1 MSQTNRG
8 PKVTGMNR
16 SLKLFPILLAGLLAA
31 GCGLIKTG
39 YAPEAVNVHQGAA
52 QVAYAEAAD
61 DSITVVSWNIQY
73 GRNLDTAL
81 AEIRAHERLG
91 EADIVLLQEMD
102 SDGARFLAREL
113 GFNFVYGPAS
123 VSPKNK
129 DLFGNAVLSRWP
141 IMNHRI
147 LILPHETLMTG
158 HRRIAVSA
166 DIDLGGRQL
175 RAVSLHTA
183 TMIMDQDKR
192 MEQAAAVRD
201 SLGDFAGPVVMGG
214 DFNTVSEYE
223 VTLLRRTM
231 RKLGLMTVRLPD
243 GPTISNKIKKMP
255 GEIPVLDHL
264 FVRDLV
270 PGSRGVVEGATASDH
285 YPIWA
290 VVGLPPAAPD

>member
-1 MSQTNRG
+1 
-8 PKVTGMNR
+8 MNR
-16 SLKLFPILLAGLLAA
+16 SRTFPAILSLVILA
-31 GCGLIKTG
+31 GCGLVKTG
-39 YAPEAVNVHQGAA
+39 YAPERVNVHQGAG
-52 QVAYAEAAD
+52 QVAYAPAAG
-61 DSITVVSWNIQY
+61 DSLIVVSWNIQF
-73 GRNLDTAL
+73 GRRVRTAL
-81 AEIRAHERLG
+81 AEIRADSNLAR
-91 EADIVLLQEMD
+91 ADIFLLQEMD
-102 SDGARFLAREL
+102 TDGVRLLADSL

-123 VSPKNK
+123 VSPKSK

-141 IMNHRI
+141 IMDHRI
-147 LILPHETLMTG
+147 LILPHETLLTG
-158 HRRIAVSA
+158 HRRIAVAA
-166 DIDLGGRQL
+166 DIDLGGRGL

-223 VTLLRRTM
+223 VTLLRRTL
-231 RKLGLMTVRLPD
+231 RKLGLKAVRLPD
-243 GPTISNKIKKMP
+243 GPTISNRIKKMP
-255 GEIPVLDHL
+255 GETAVLDHL

-290 VVGLPPAAPD
+290 VVGLPPSAPD

>member
-1 MSQTNRG
+1 MFRFAHI
-8 PKVTGMNR
+8 
-16 SLKLFPILLAGLLAA
+16 LPILVGLGLTA

-39 YAPEAVNVHQGAA
+39 YAPERAHVHQGRG
-52 QVAYAEAAD
+52 QVAYAPAAG
-61 DSITVVSWNIQY
+61 DSITVVCWNIQY
-73 GRNLDTAL
+73 GRKVRTAL
-81 AEIRAHERLG
+81 AEIRADSMLAR
-91 EADIVLLQEMD
+91 ADVLLLQEMD
-102 SDGARFLAREL
+102 TDGVRLLADSL

-123 VSPKNK
+123 VSPKSK

-141 IMNHRI
+141 IMDHRI
-147 LILPHETLMTG
+147 VVLPHETLLTG

-166 DIDLGGRQL
+166 DIDLGGRTL

-183 TMIMDQDKR
+183 TMVMDQDKR
-192 MEQAAAVRD
+192 LEQAAAVRD

-231 RKLGLMTVRLPD
+231 RRMGLETVRLPE
-243 GPTISNKIKKMP
+243 GPTISNRFKKMP

-290 VVGLPPAAPD
+290 VVGLPPPAPE